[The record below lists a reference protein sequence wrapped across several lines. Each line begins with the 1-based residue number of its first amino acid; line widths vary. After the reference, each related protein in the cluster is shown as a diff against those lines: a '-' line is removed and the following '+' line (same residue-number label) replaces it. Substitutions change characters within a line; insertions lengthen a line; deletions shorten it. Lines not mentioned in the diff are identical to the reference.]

1 MIKMLKEFKRKYVP
15 FKNEEI
21 HESVFFGG
29 KFY

>member
-1 MIKMLKEFKRKYVP
+1 MIKMLKEFKRNYVP

>member
-1 MIKMLKEFKRKYVP
+1 MIKMLKEFKWKYVL

-21 HESVFFGG
+21 YELVFFGG